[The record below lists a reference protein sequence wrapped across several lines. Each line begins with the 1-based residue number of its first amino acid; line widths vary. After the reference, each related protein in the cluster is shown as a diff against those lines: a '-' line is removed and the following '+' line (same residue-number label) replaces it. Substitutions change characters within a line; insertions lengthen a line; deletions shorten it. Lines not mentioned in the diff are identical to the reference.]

1 MSHHIIDARIV
12 RAVMKAHEL
21 IYALMVKEGKNP
33 TSLAKAIKRPTLQ
46 PQLHRFFQ
54 GEVARPEYGTAELV
68 TKHFGLPLNAMYDEK
83 VATAIARERGIKA
96 VPIPAPKQ
104 RIKRFEP
111 SDEASALAREFD
123 GYGFTGEELQAVL
136 QQCRE
141 VMESRGHAL
150 VTPPLTPVAAEKPK
164 QPKRLRERNG

>member
-21 IYALMVKEGKNP
+21 IYALMVREGKNP
-33 TSLAKAIKRPTLQ
+33 TSLAKALKKPGLQ
-46 PQLHRFFQ
+46 GQLHRFFQ
-54 GEVARPEYGTAELV
+54 GQVARPGYGTAELV
-68 TKHFGLPLNAMYDEK
+68 TKRYHLPLEAMYDAK
-83 VATAIARERGIKA
+83 VATAIAKERGIKPE
-96 VPIPAPKQ
+96 PIPASKP

-141 VMESRGHAL
+141 VMESRGHAF
-150 VTPPLTPVAAEKPK
+150 VTPPLTPVAAAKQK
-164 QPKRLRERNG
+164 QPKRVRENNG

>member
-1 MSHHIIDARIV
+1 MSNHIIDARIV

-33 TSLAKAIKRPTLQ
+33 TSLAKALKRPGLQ
-46 PQLHRFFQ
+46 GQLHRFFQ
-54 GEVARPEYGTAELV
+54 GQVARPEYGTAELL
-68 TKHFGLPLNAMYDEK
+68 TKRYHLPLEAMYDAK
-83 VATAIARERGIKA
+83 VATAIAKDRGIKPE
-96 VPIPAPKQ
+96 PIPTPKP

-111 SDEASALAREFD
+111 SVEAFDLAREFD
-123 GYGFTGEELQAVL
+123 GHQFTADEMRDVL

-150 VTPPLTPVAAEKPK
+150 VTPPLTPVAAAKQK
-164 QPKRLRERNG
+164 QPKRVRENNG